1 MRFRPKRKTQ
11 FFLPTYKQQG
21 RINYKEVL
29 EVTMKHGDMMVMVG
43 TDIQKVYEVS
53 FTVPIFG
60 FNVPN
65 KISTPLILTAC
76 AVSRSQPATSIPN
89 G

>member
-11 FFLPTYKQQG
+11 FFLPTKKEQG
-21 RINYKEVL
+21 RICYKEVL

-53 FTVPIFG
+53 IAVLASG
-60 FNVPN
+60 FNMSN
-65 KISTPLILTAC
+65 KISTPSILTAC
-76 AVSRSQPATSIPN
+76 AVSRSLPVTSIPN